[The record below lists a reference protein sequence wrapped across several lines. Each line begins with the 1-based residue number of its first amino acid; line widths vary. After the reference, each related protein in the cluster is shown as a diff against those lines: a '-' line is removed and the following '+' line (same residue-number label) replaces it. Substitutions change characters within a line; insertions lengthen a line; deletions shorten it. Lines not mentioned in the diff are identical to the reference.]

1 MVFLEYAE
9 SKTGTISAFRFFETV
24 EKPKISEV
32 RDEGEQSLGL
42 GLSFLQTG
50 NSIHALPHQCRRDHI
65 RSRE

>member
-32 RDEGEQSLGL
+32 RDEGEQSNKHL
-42 GLSFLQTG
+42 
-50 NSIHALPHQCRRDHI
+50 
-65 RSRE
+65 